1 MIRLILL
8 LSFLGL
14 STFPSTA
21 QTTQKQALDFL
32 TQFTQNNSKP
42 GTPLYYTKG
51 INSYTQNEILKA
63 LQRSSVLYNFRIEN
77 HKVQII
83 DSLVLLKEEQQF
95 IIKELQRQVDTS
107 LWNQFEIPNSQ
118 SILKD
123 TITAIFKDRANGWR
137 NFYSTYGK
145 SLFSFSIPIF
155 FRDNQYC
162 AFFYTNI
169 CGGLC
174 GEEYFSIYRKEFGVW
189 SLWITVYESVS

>member
-1 MIRLILL
+1 MRSLFLLTIL
-8 LSFLGL
+8 SYFI
-14 STFPSTA
+14 STSNA

-51 INSYTQNEILKA
+51 INSYTHNEILKA

-83 DSLVLLKEEQQF
+83 DSLVLSKEEQQF

-118 SILKD
+118 SMPKD

-137 NFYSTYGK
+137 NFYNSYGK

-162 AFFYTNI
+162 AFFYANS

-174 GEEYFSIYRKEFGVW
+174 GEELFSIYRKEFGAW